1 MYEGRIITNIKTIP
15 CRSALNALIRKTEV
29 TPDGNSDTHR
39 NRKHDTKGRHV
50 NKSKNTEPS
59 LMGLKI

>member
-15 CRSALNALIRKTEV
+15 CRSALNTLIRKTEV

-39 NRKHDTKGRHV
+39 KESMIQKAD
-50 NKSKNTEPS
+50 
-59 LMGLKI
+59 M